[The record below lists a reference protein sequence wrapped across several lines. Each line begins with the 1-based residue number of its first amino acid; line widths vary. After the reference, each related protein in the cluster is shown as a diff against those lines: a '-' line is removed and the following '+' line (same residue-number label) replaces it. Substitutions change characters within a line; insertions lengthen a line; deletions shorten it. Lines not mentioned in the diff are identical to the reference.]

1 MTDGME
7 CQEARP
13 LLLDYQRGQ
22 LTPAR
27 HDEVRAHLERCARCA
42 HEEAAEGA
50 LTNLVERNLP
60 QYPAPLALKRRL
72 AAHWPAPGVARHSW
86 WRGWRRALA
95 PAVAVAA
102 VLIAGVALLDVE
114 RAIWRPSDAPG
125 ALVTEAVNDH
135 LRLLQSEHPLEIQ
148 SGGIHQVKP
157 WFAGRLDFAPIVGF
171 EGDADFPL
179 RGGAVGYFLDRKAAV
194 FVYSRRLHSVSL
206 FVFRADG
213 LPWPTRGLQRIGGV
227 DASVKVARGFSVIL
241 WRSGE
246 LGYALVSDLGS
257 RELVEL
263 ASKF

>member
-1 MTDGME
+1 ME

-42 HEEAAEGA
+42 REEAAERA
-50 LTNLVERNLP
+50 LTDLVERSLP

-72 AAHWPAPGVARHSW
+72 AAHWPAPGVARPSW

-95 PAVAVAA
+95 PAVALAA
-102 VLIAGVALLDVE
+102 VLVAGVALLDIE

-179 RGGAVGYFLDRKAAV
+179 RGGAVGYFLHRKAPV
-194 FVYSRRLHSVSL
+194 FVYSRR
-206 FVFRADG
+206 
-213 LPWPTRGLQRIGGV
+213 PQ
-227 DASVKVARGFSVIL
+227 
-241 WRSGE
+241 
-246 LGYALVSDLGS
+246 LVSVLLLPAEG
-257 RELVEL
+257 RPW
-263 ASKF
+263 A